1 MAVIRVAVI
10 SVNEVIE
17 WQTPEQFQLVGY
29 HLAIYGRFFIPTPD
43 DDALQRRNAINPV
56 RIAVAFEVEIENPE
70 INKIGV

>member
-29 HLAIYGRFFIPTPD
+29 HLAIYRRFFIPTPN
-43 DDALQRRNAINPV
+43 DDALQRRNAINSF
-56 RIAVAFEVEIENPE
+56 RVAAAFKFEIENPE